1 MHTRTGLELKIPP
14 VALII
19 VAALLMWLSAQYF
32 PGLNFRFPFQSIV
45 GWMIGLMGMIAS
57 SLGFV
62 EFRRAKTTLNPTKP
76 ESSSSL
82 VRTGIYRHTRN
93 PMYLGFLLML
103 VGWAILMGNAVS
115 FLGLP
120 LFVLYMNAF
129 QITPEERALTTIFGE
144 EFRAYRSDVRRWI

>member
-93 PMYLGFLLML
+93 PMYLGF
-103 VGWAILMGNAVS
+103 
-115 FLGLP
+115 
-120 LFVLYMNAF
+120 
-129 QITPEERALTTIFGE
+129 
-144 EFRAYRSDVRRWI
+144 